1 MSSHSDGPEL
11 HARPVDVQELL
22 GSPGVQYVTP
32 DFQRPFEWGEDQFAE
47 LWTDLMTAVEH
58 DGTHFMG
65 QVILV
70 ESPSE
75 DQDRMQIID
84 GQQRLTTFSIF
95 ACVLRDYYDSKDESD
110 VSDQLQ
116 RLLAVTDTLDA
127 SESRRL
133 KLLNHDED
141 DDHYN
146 LIYEGNVEDAS
157 GAVKQAH
164 EFFSQ
169 KVSELDDE
177 KLTKIRKTLL
187 KGLKLIRTE
196 TADINSAYQVF
207 QTENGRGM
215 DLSPIDFVKS
225 VLFEAAAKDLQTDTD
240 RVKELWFSARSRL
253 DEVDQAGARRPM
265 SHILGV
271 SDFSCR
277 SQMHPKRFVREFQ
290 DIVRGQLND
299 RGWAVEEFAEWL
311 KNEAKTYAE
320 ANAVGVDGQVCGWNS
335 ELADRARQFRYKNAH
350 GGIVLYHLYREC
362 DDVQRLKK
370 ALDLATI
377 LNVRLNLADKTGSN
391 KRNPIYRIVKKE
403 RKSGS
408 LLEVIKR
415 IIRRETPTDNAL
427 YEHVVNRAFK
437 QNKVT
442 KLVLLELERD
452 HFNSNHRKLTVHDF
466 QTEHI
471 APRKAFTKD
480 QYTPWRSE
488 FGHDE
493 DKFKEYRELLG
504 NLTPLAS
511 SANARA
517 GTNPL
522 REKKR
527 EYRKS
532 TFKMTKHVC
541 EYDDWGYPQIVS
553 RSEELAE
560 LVVKTWSIES

>member
-1 MSSHSDGPEL
+1 MSSHSDGPGL

-47 LWTDLMTAVEH
+47 LWGDLMTAVER
-58 DGTHFMG
+58 DDTHFMG

-70 ESPSE
+70 ESPSNG
-75 DQDRMQIID
+75 QDRMQIID
-84 GQQRLTTFSIF
+84 GQQRLTTLSIF
-95 ACVLRDYYDSKDESD
+95 ACVLRDYYDSKDQSD

-116 RLLAVTDTLDA
+116 TLLAVTDTLDA
-127 SESRRL
+127 SEGRRL
-133 KLLNHDED
+133 RLLNHDED
-141 DDHYN
+141 DDSYN
-146 LIYEGNVEDAS
+146 LIYEGNAEGAS
-157 GAVKQAH
+157 GATKEAY

-169 KVSELDDE
+169 KVSNLDDE
-177 KLTKIRKTLL
+177 KLTKMRKTLL

-215 DLSPIDFVKS
+215 DLSHIDFAKS
-225 VLFEAAAKDLQTDTD
+225 VLFEAAAKDPQTDTD
-240 RVKELWFSARSRL
+240 HVKQLWLSAKSGL

-271 SDFSCR
+271 SEFSCPV
-277 SQMHPKRFVREFQ
+277 QMYPKRFVRQFQ
-290 DIVRGQLND
+290 NIVRGQVND
-299 RGWAVEEFAEWL
+299 RGWTVEEFAEWL
-311 KNEAKTYAE
+311 KNEAETYIQ
-320 ANAVGVDGQVCGWNS
+320 ANAVGVDGRVCGWNS

-391 KRNPIYRIVKKE
+391 KREPIYRIIKKE
-403 RKSGS
+403 GGS
-408 LLEVIKR
+408 AGLLEVIKR
-415 IIRRETPTDNAL
+415 IIRRETPTDSAL
-427 YEHVVNRAFK
+427 YEHVANREFK

-452 HFNSNHRKLTVHDF
+452 HFNSNHHTLTVDDF

-480 QYTPWRSE
+480 QYTTWRSE

-504 NLTPLAS
+504 NLTPLES
-511 SANARA
+511 GANARA

-532 TFKMTKHVC
+532 SFKMTKRVC

-553 RSEELAE
+553 RSEDLAE